1 MLNRIDIRNFAI
13 VEQVA
18 VELGDGMTVLT
29 GETGAGKSILID
41 ALNLALGDRAD
52 SGVVRHGAE
61 RAEITASF
69 IIDNIEAA
77 QHWLT
82 ARELD
87 AGGDCLMRRTVTH
100 DGRSKGYING
110 QPVPMQALRE
120 LGEMLVDI
128 HGQHEHQSL
137 LRPEMQR
144 QLLDDYAG
152 HGALVNELAALY
164 QHWKNACHDLQN
176 LTRVASERTAR
187 RELLHY
193 QVQELE
199 VLNLGEA
206 ELEELSEEHIR
217 LNHAAKLLDACQ
229 AQLQNLYENDEVSAL
244 NLLTHA
250 VREFEQ
256 LQQLD
261 KRLAATTELLATGVI
276 QVQEGV
282 TELRHYVDNLE
293 LDPARLSLIDQRLAN
308 VHELARKHKVAPAE
322 LPLLLVK
329 LAQEL
334 TELKDADVRL
344 DHLQTEITRAAG
356 AYRDLAHKLSS
367 SRAKAAHELAERV
380 SANMQQL
387 NMPGGRF
394 ESILEPLADEQ
405 FSASGSERVEF
416 RVSANPGQPLRP
428 LAKVASGGELSRIS
442 LAIQVITAQNGRIP
456 TLIFD
461 EVDVGIGGG
470 VAEIVGQQLR
480 ALSNNRQV
488 LCVTHLPQVAAQGH
502 NHIQVSKQTA
512 QDHTR
517 ITLNTLP
524 MAKRRE
530 EIARM
535 LGGVKITEQTVS
547 HAQEMLESAQLQ
559 ERKPN
564 KRKTK

>member
-1 MLNRIDIRNFAI
+1 
-13 VEQVA
+13 
-18 VELGDGMTVLT
+18 
-29 GETGAGKSILID
+29 
-41 ALNLALGDRAD
+41 
-52 SGVVRHGAE
+52 
-61 RAEITASF
+61 
-69 IIDNIEAA
+69 
-77 QHWLT
+77 
-82 ARELD
+82 
-87 AGGDCLMRRTVTH
+87 
-100 DGRSKGYING
+100 
-110 QPVPMQALRE
+110 
-120 LGEMLVDI
+120 
-128 HGQHEHQSL
+128 
-137 LRPEMQR
+137 
-144 QLLDDYAG
+144 
-152 HGALVNELAALY
+152 Y

-199 VLNLGEA
+199 VLNLSEA